1 MFYLSCKIIGEE
13 PGRKTAGT
21 AGTSVMTDQR
31 DLLPSK
37 WGGDLFNTMTSV
49 ADNYLG
55 GMIYLSRMADSATK
69 TYTRNNEIKDLKTT
83 TQETEKI
90 ESAGEDKNRK
100 GLEDDSDS
108 ANDASSAADM
118 GAKLYCATA
127 LCNWARNPANASR
140 LATEGA
146 VRAIIHL
153 ALEPIPRICFFCAG
167 AFRFMSDSLTL
178 ATTMIDDGA
187 ISVISDIIKLGTADD
202 SIIGNLTIALVN
214 LTRVNGKEGQVVEA
228 MIHQALMNILASH
241 PDLGSACAR
250 GLYNLTCVDTTYPLI
265 EKVIRALIQLSSTS
279 TANVKHICA
288 AAICNLAD
296 LKSVRLRLVEEG
308 VISVLGTLSK
318 GSETRTRRVCA
329 VILQNLSASKSCRVE
344 MVSRSSVQA
353 AHSLSSDP
361 DPIILRCIGLTISR
375 LSTEPSNSSRIIH
388 ELGIAALCN
397 IAVKYPTIPGI
408 SQPVA
413 TAFQLL
419 SSNQSVRV
427 SIVQEGSVAAIASL
441 LRFSSDIFTLQH
453 CLLALCNLLS
463 EPDNHLSIVQQGLI
477 ITLIT
482 LSVHENDTLKDFCAL
497 AFLNLSCSEDSRKHA
512 VNAGAVVAIINLA
525 GQKSTVTK
533 ARCAA
538 ALCNLSALHVG
549 MDRMVSTCTYF

>member
-1 MFYLSCKIIGEE
+1 
-13 PGRKTAGT
+13 
-21 AGTSVMTDQR
+21 MTDQR

-318 GSETRTRRVCA
+318 GSETRTRRVSL
-329 VILQNLSASKSCRVE
+329 IHLS
-344 MVSRSSVQA
+344 
-353 AHSLSSDP
+353 LP
-361 DPIILRCIGLTISR
+361 P
-375 LSTEPSNSSRIIH
+375 
-388 ELGIAALCN
+388 
-397 IAVKYPTIPGI
+397 
-408 SQPVA
+408 
-413 TAFQLL
+413 LL
-419 SSNQSVRV
+419 V
-427 SIVQEGSVAAIASL
+427 SIVLTSNQL
-441 LRFSSDIFTLQH
+441 DY
-453 CLLALCNLLS
+453 
-463 EPDNHLSIVQQGLI
+463 
-477 ITLIT
+477 
-482 LSVHENDTLKDFCAL
+482 K
-497 AFLNLSCSEDSRKHA
+497 
-512 VNAGAVVAIINLA
+512 
-525 GQKSTVTK
+525 
-533 ARCAA
+533 
-538 ALCNLSALHVG
+538 
-549 MDRMVSTCTYF
+549 